1 MVKRDGLIND
11 SKLTSE
17 INKLDNKIGNKVNK
31 INKFETNIKKLQN
44 FDASYFISKNHFGD
58 DGIQNYLVFA
68 PVARFI
74 KLVAISQN
82 INWWKSKGL
91 SDETI
96 KTVNN
101 LHPSANYVN
110 EKLRLKL
117 EGSCL
122 AQTKTTYAHKSIVNI
137 YIVYEIGATTRNSDD
152 PKLTNSLFGAVTLV
166 KNSDFSKI
174 GNTGYGIGFDRGTT
188 FSFRGDGFGYN
199 VLIFGVDMS
208 SLSHIDNKKKDI
220 LVLRKGLTQ
229 LF

>member
-1 MVKRDGLIND
+1 MV
-11 SKLTSE
+11 T
-17 INKLDNKIGNKVNK
+17 
-31 INKFETNIKKLQN
+31 
-44 FDASYFISKNHFGD
+44 
-58 DGIQNYLVFA
+58 
-68 PVARFI
+68 
-74 KLVAISQN
+74 ISQN
-82 INWWKSKGL
+82 INSWKSKGL

-101 LHPSANYVN
+101 LHSSANYVN
-110 EKLRLKL
+110 EKLRLKF

-122 AQTKTTYAHKSIVNI
+122 AQTKATYAHKSIVNI

-220 LVLRKGLTQ
+220 LVLGKELTQ
-229 LF
+229 

>member
-11 SKLTSE
+11 SKLISE
-17 INKLDNKIGNKVNK
+17 INKLDNKIGNIVNK
-31 INKFETNIKKLQN
+31 INKFETDIKKLQN
-44 FDASYFISKNHFGD
+44 FDASYFIGKNYFVD

-74 KLVAISQN
+74 KLVTISQN
-82 INWWKSKGL
+82 INSWKSKGL

-96 KTVNN
+96 KTVDN
-101 LHPSANYVN
+101 LHSSANYVN
-110 EKLRLKL
+110 QKLRLKV

-122 AQTKTTYAHKSIVNI
+122 AQTKATYAHKSIANI
-137 YIVYEIGATTRNSDD
+137 YIVYEIGTTTRNSDD
-152 PKLTNSLFGAVTLV
+152 PKLKNSLFGAVTLV

-188 FSFRGDGFGYN
+188 FSFPGGGFGHN
-199 VLIFGVDMS
+199 VLMFGVDMS

-220 LVLRKGLTQ
+220 LVLGKELTQ
-229 LF
+229 